1 MKRSDIIDDF
11 DFHDE
16 ESREVEWREEDGHG
30 EVAGKY
36 FSLLE
41 AEVAAAR
48 LRSEGIA
55 CFIANGHSQTMLPGN
70 ATYVSLHVREADLES
85 AQEILKEMTPLQQ
98 EATLNSS
105 VWGGCLIIAAI
116 TSILWLLA
124 RLIVAF

>member
-16 ESREVEWREEDGHG
+16 ESGEVEWREEDGHG

-70 ATYVSLHVREADLES
+70 ATYVRLHVREADLES
-85 AQEILKEMTPLQQ
+85 AQEILKEMTPPQQ
-98 EATLNSS
+98 EATPNSS